1 MSQIV
6 WSSCMIIFIVII
18 FVITIYQKV
27 IQKTGHKLLRY
38 FLLSIFGFVV
48 FVNWLRICWSQHQG
62 LFFVLFQ
69 WQDSVTVSLFVQS
82 EKLVF
87 TRSPVTS
94 SILEEKISNFI
105 WQVVQPAVQTCL
117 KCNSLV
123 CPTFCPQP
131 RIWTLFNLVFEWT
144 LFKPRENIQIFYL
157 KPPQF
162 WSIKLLK
169 LQDLMEV
176 QIWRHKMYGEIAAP
190 TTKNIPPCYLSFL
203 SRRPDSAPALVH

>member
-1 MSQIV
+1 
-6 WSSCMIIFIVII
+6 MIIMHDYLHCHHFCNHHLPKSDTKDWSR
-18 FVITIYQKV
+18 TI
-27 IQKTGHKLLRY
+27 LLFSDFY
-38 FLLSIFGFVV
+38 I
-48 FVNWLRICWSQHQG
+48 RICCIC
-62 LFFVLFQ
+62 
-69 WQDSVTVSLFVQS
+69 
-82 EKLVF
+82 KLTLNLLIPTSRF
-87 TRSPVTS
+87 IFRTLPVTRQCHRLS
-94 SILEEKISNFI
+94 FCSEWEACLHQITSYKLNPWRKTPNSI

-117 KCNSLV
+117 KCNSLM

-203 SRRPDSAPALVH
+203 SRRPDSPALVH

>member
-1 MSQIV
+1 MSQIS

-27 IQKTGHKLLRY
+27 IQKTGHRLLRY

-94 SILEEKISNFI
+94 SILEEKHPIPSDKLFSQLFRLVWNATHSC
-105 WQVVQPAVQTCL
+105 VQPSAP
-117 KCNSLV
+117 S
-123 CPTFCPQP
+123 P
-131 RIWTLFNLVFEWT
+131 VFEHFST
-144 LFKPRENIQIFYL
+144 SYLNEHFSCREENIQIFYL

-203 SRRPDSAPALVH
+203 SRRPDSPALVH